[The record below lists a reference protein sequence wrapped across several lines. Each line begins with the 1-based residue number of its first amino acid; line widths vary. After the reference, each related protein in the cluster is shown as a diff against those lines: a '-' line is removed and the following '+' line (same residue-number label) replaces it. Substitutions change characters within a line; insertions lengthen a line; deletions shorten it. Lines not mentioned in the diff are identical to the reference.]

1 MPTLI
6 SFFLCGVLGSSGGAQ
21 VTYYMYHKTTPG
33 CASRWFMGPQEG
45 DDCFHTST
53 EYCAWIVSAV
63 SWTPTCLEISV
74 LRARAGSDKLD
85 NAGSAVACLY
95 VESEAVSPD
104 EIDGPWQEYNSTS
117 GQACDRGRLFAE
129 PA

>member
-1 MPTLI
+1 
-6 SFFLCGVLGSSGGAQ
+6 
-21 VTYYMYHKTTPG
+21 
-33 CASRWFMGPQEG
+33 
-45 DDCFHTST
+45 
-53 EYCAWIVSAV
+53 
-63 SWTPTCLEISV
+63 
-74 LRARAGSDKLD
+74 
-85 NAGSAVACLY
+85 VACLY